1 MASQRVCLTK
11 SAALGTFT
19 CDFQSG
25 MEYTDAPTQEQQ
37 VSWDTM
43 QCPYCGT
50 TLPKNATA
58 CTNCDW
64 TLEETKPAEPKASD
78 AMAILLSIIP
88 GLGHIYKGHRVMG
101 AFILF
106 LITPLAIAF
115 AIIAA
120 VASAGWGILMLIPY
134 WGAVMLHVWAI
145 EDRVTPTPDE
155 GEQY

>member
-1 MASQRVCLTK
+1 MSASLLDELSGSWDVLMRLK
-11 SAALGTFT
+11 SK
-19 CDFQSG
+19 
-25 MEYTDAPTQEQQ
+25 MEYSDAPVQTQEI
-37 VSWDTM
+37 SWDTKP
-43 QCPYCGT
+43 CPYCGT
-50 TLPKNATA
+50 PLPKNATS

-64 TLEETKPAEPKASD
+64 TLKETKPAEPKASD

-106 LITPLAIAF
+106 LITPVAIVF

-145 EDRVTPTPDE
+145 DDRVTPAPDV

>member
-1 MASQRVCLTK
+1 
-11 SAALGTFT
+11 
-19 CDFQSG
+19 
-25 MEYTDAPTQEQQ
+25 MEYTDAPPQPEI
-37 VSWDTM
+37 VSWDNTK
-43 QCPYCGT
+43 QCPFCGT
-50 TLPKNATA
+50 TLPANATS

-64 TLEETKPAEPKASD
+64 TLEATKPAEPKASD

-101 AFILF
+101 ALILF
-106 LITPLAIAF
+106 LITPMAITF
-115 AIIAA
+115 AILAA

-145 EDRVTPTPDE
+145 DDRISPTPDE

>member
-1 MASQRVCLTK
+1 
-11 SAALGTFT
+11 
-19 CDFQSG
+19 
-25 MEYTDAPTQEQQ
+25 MEYTDAPTQPQEE
-37 VSWDTM
+37 VSFDLM
-43 QCPYCGT
+43 PCPYCGT
-50 TLPKNATA
+50 LLPKNAQA

-64 TLEETKPAEPKASD
+64 TREATKPAEPKASD

-88 GLGHIYKGHRVMG
+88 GLGHIYKGHRVIG
-101 AFILF
+101 ALILL
-106 LITPLAIAF
+106 LITPLAITF

-145 EDRVTPTPDE
+145 DDRVTPTPDE